1 MAEIRFFLEKE
12 SNIEFCDAYIFG
24 ITRKLQNLTT
34 DAIQILSL
42 MTTLFDVC
50 VIFLDDV
57 LSNFRAS
64 ALISSIS
71 AIEWKMHFDKFATF
85 RQRYANIQ
93 FAFSYYPEPIA
104 SS

>member
-34 DAIQILSL
+34 DAIQILSF

-50 VIFLDDV
+50 VIFLDGV

-71 AIEWKMHFDKFATF
+71 AIEWKMHFNKF
-85 RQRYANIQ
+85 RQRYAKIQ